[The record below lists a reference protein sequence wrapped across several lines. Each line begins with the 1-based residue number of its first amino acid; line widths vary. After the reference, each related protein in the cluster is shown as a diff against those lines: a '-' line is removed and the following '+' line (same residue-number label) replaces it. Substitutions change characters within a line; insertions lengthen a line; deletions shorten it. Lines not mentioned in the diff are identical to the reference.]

1 MNAARLNEFLD
12 SQDSGWLSAKAGS
25 DHGLFD
31 FKV

>member
-12 SQDSGWLSAKAGS
+12 SQDSDWLSAEAKS

-31 FKV
+31 LKV